1 MDRTNLIGLAIGV
14 LVAALVGYTLFTGV
28 AADMDKTEQW
38 CEDHDGE
45 VTFHDE
51 VMICELPNKTVTS
64 GELKAK
70 DYPENASVLDGID
83 GEKPSPAPL
92 FTPEVVIPV
101 LGTLAFGMGITYA
114 VGRYQ
119 NSE

>member
-14 LVAALVGYTLFTGV
+14 LVAVLVGYTLFTTV

-38 CEDHDGE
+38 CEDHDGD
-45 VTFHDE
+45 VTFHNE
-51 VMICELPNKTVTS
+51 FMVCELPNKTVTQ

-70 DYPENASVLDGID
+70 DYPENASVLDGVVS
-83 GEKPSPAPL
+83 EKPSPAPFVPEKVIVL
-92 FTPEVVIPV
+92 FGV
-101 LGTLAFGMGITYA
+101 LAFGMGITYA